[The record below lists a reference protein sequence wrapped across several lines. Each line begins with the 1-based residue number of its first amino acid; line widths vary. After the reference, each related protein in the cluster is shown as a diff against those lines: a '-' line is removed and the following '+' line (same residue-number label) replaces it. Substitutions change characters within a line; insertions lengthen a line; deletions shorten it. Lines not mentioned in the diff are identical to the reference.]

1 LRLDGRSVNLVPML
15 EIVCLAII
23 SLFVF
28 LLVAR
33 LTKKRGSKSTGNVR
47 GESAAEAWARA
58 ETARIVSNRLEVE
71 EADVATTLGG
81 NPDPDLVT
89 RIERAVQK
97 VEVVYER
104 VPGNT
109 TSADIRVEVT
119 FEDGR
124 TERVVK
130 RTEFADLPSQVKDEF
145 ATNGTA
151 HVFRPWLFPW
161 SRS

>member
-1 LRLDGRSVNLVPML
+1 ML
-15 EIVCLAII
+15 EIVCLAVI

-33 LTKKRGSKSTGNVR
+33 LTKKRGKKGSTSSR
-47 GESAAEAWARA
+47 AESAAETWARG
-58 ETARIVSNRLEVE
+58 ETTRIISSRLEIE

-89 RIERAVQK
+89 RIEKAVQQ

-104 VPGNT
+104 VPGST

-119 FEDGR
+119 FEDGK

-130 RTEFADLPSQVKDEF
+130 RTEFADLPEYVKDEF

-151 HVFRPWLFPW
+151 HVFRPWAFPW
-161 SRS
+161 QR

>member
-1 LRLDGRSVNLVPML
+1 ML
-15 EIVCLAII
+15 EIICLAVI

-33 LTKKRGSKSTGNVR
+33 ITKKGGAKRKTNAVR
-47 GESAAEAWARA
+47 ESAAEVWARA
-58 ETARIVSNRLEVE
+58 ETARIVATKLAAEEV
-71 EADVATTLGG
+71 DVAATLGG
-81 NPDPDLVT
+81 NPDPDLVS
-89 RIERAVQK
+89 RIEKAVQK

-104 VPGNT
+104 VPGST

-119 FEDGR
+119 FEDGS

-130 RTEFADLPSQVKDEF
+130 RSMFGELPETVKDDF
-145 ATNGTA
+145 ATSGAA

-161 SRS
+161 QS

>member
-1 LRLDGRSVNLVPML
+1 ML
-15 EIVCLAII
+15 EIICLAVI

-33 LTKKRGSKSTGNVR
+33 ITKKRGAKGKPNTVR
-47 GESAAEAWARA
+47 ESAAEAWARA
-58 ETARIVSNRLEVE
+58 ETARIVATKLSAEEV
-71 EADVATTLGG
+71 DVAATLGG
-81 NPDPDLVT
+81 NPDPDLVS
-89 RIERAVQK
+89 RIEKAVQK

-104 VPGNT
+104 VPGST

-119 FEDGR
+119 FEDGS

-130 RTEFADLPSQVKDEF
+130 RTMFGELPETVKDDF
-145 ATNGTA
+145 ATSGAA

-161 SRS
+161 QS

>member
-1 LRLDGRSVNLVPML
+1 ML
-15 EIVCLAII
+15 EIICLAVI

-33 LTKKRGSKSTGNVR
+33 ITKKRGAKGKTTAVR
-47 GESAAEAWARA
+47 ESAAEVWARA
-58 ETARIVSNRLEVE
+58 ETARIVATKLAAEEV
-71 EADVATTLGG
+71 DVAATLGG
-81 NPDPDLVT
+81 NPDPDLVS
-89 RIERAVQK
+89 RIEKAVQK

-104 VPGNT
+104 VPGST

-119 FEDGR
+119 FEDGS

-130 RTEFADLPSQVKDEF
+130 RSMFGELPETVKDDF
-145 ATNGTA
+145 ATSGAA

-161 SRS
+161 QS

>member
-1 LRLDGRSVNLVPML
+1 ML

-33 LTKKRGSKSTGNVR
+33 LTKKRDKKGSSSSR
-47 GESAAEAWARA
+47 AESAAETWARA
-58 ETARIVSNRLEVE
+58 ETTRIIASRLEIE
-71 EADVATTLGG
+71 ESDVATTIGG

-89 RIERAVQK
+89 RIEKAVQR

-104 VPGNT
+104 VPGST

-119 FEDGR
+119 FEDGK

-130 RTEFADLPSQVKDEF
+130 RAEFADLPEYIKDEF
-145 ATNGTA
+145 ATNGSA
-151 HVFRPWLFPW
+151 HVFRPFAFPW
-161 SRS
+161 QN